1 MSGYSASKAIFFI
14 MTVFISASAF
24 ALEIKSSVFENK
36 GYIPERY
43 TCGAQDI
50 SPSLSWE
57 GAPSKAKS
65 FVLICDD
72 PDAPYKTWVHWV
84 VFNIPG
90 SESSIKENIAK
101 EEMSSLGIVQ
111 GANDFGEA
119 KYNGPCPPQGK
130 PHRYFFRLYA
140 LDKVLSLKEGAAKK
154 EVVEAMQGHIVAET
168 KMFGFYQRQ
177 AQAEK

>member
-1 MSGYSASKAIFFI
+1 MNKHIVPGLIFFV
-14 MTVFISASAF
+14 TFISVSFNVF
-24 ALEIKSSVFENK
+24 ALDIKSSVFENK

-43 TCGAQDI
+43 TCSAQNI

-57 GAPSKAKS
+57 AAPSNTKS

-90 SESSIKENIAK
+90 DMNTVNEGITREQ
-101 EEMSSLGIVQ
+101 MGSLGIVQ
-111 GANDFGEA
+111 GANDFGQA
-119 KYNGPCPPQGK
+119 KYGGPCPPQGK

-140 LDKVLSLKEGAAKK
+140 LDKVLSLKEGAAMKDIIK
-154 EVVEAMQGHIVAET
+154 AMQGHIIAET

-177 AQAEK
+177 AEE

>member
-1 MSGYSASKAIFFI
+1 MNGYSAPKAVFFI
-14 MTVFISASAF
+14 IAAFISVNAF

-43 TCGAQDI
+43 TCTTQNI
-50 SPSLSWE
+50 SPSLLWE
-57 GAPSKAKS
+57 GAPSNTKS

-90 SESSIKENIAK
+90 DMSSIKEDIAK
-101 EEMSSLGIVQ
+101 EQMGSLGILQ

-119 KYNGPCPPQGK
+119 KYGGPCPPQGK

-140 LDKVLSLKEGAAKK
+140 LDKLLSLKEGAAKK
-154 EVVEAMQGHIVAET
+154 DVVEAMQGHIIAET
-168 KMFGFYQRQ
+168 KMFGFYQRR
-177 AQAEK
+177 AQE